1 MNADAQSI
9 LADLQAKRE
18 IHSPALHVKDYWHT
32 YALMAV
38 YGAALVAMDF
48 AVTPRAGPDF
58 KTVMLYLF
66 LVLIVATAIQDSQ
79 RAVNRRFDR
88 LVGLLEKKGM
98 L

>member
-32 YALMAV
+32 YALMVV
-38 YGAALVAMDF
+38 YGVALVLSFFVYQQSDSA
-48 AVTPRAGPDF
+48 RYE
-58 KTVMLYLF
+58 TVILYMF

-88 LVGLLEKKGM
+88 LVGVLEKKGV

>member
-9 LADLQAKRE
+9 LADLKARRE

-32 YALMAV
+32 YALMAI
-38 YGAALVAMDF
+38 YGVALVAMD
-48 AVTPRAGPDF
+48 VVVKPRGGPDF

-66 LVLIVATAIQDSQ
+66 PVLIVANAITDSQ

-88 LVGLLEKKGM
+88 LVELLEKKDV

>member
-9 LADLQAKRE
+9 LADLELKRE

-48 AVTPRAGPDF
+48 VEKPRTAPDF

-88 LVGLLEKKGM
+88 LVELLEKKGV